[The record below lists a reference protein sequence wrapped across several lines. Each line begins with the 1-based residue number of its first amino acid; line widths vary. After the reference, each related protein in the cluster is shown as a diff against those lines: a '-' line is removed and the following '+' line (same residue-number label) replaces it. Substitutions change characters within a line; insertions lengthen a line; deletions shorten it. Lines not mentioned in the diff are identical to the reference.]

1 MARMPMFAPL
11 AVLAFLGAG
20 AGLFLMVI
28 VFLFGVFSRKYTV
41 AKIGAS
47 VALAG
52 VIFYAVLLFSF
63 SAASHEQ
70 TLAMG
75 EHKYFCEVDC
85 HIAYSVQ
92 SVTRQRSLGP
102 ASAPLDAAGVFYIVR
117 LQTWFDPATISATR
131 GDGPLMPSPHRAV
144 IVDGAGREYPSS
156 CLALAELGPD
166 SAKTPLLTPLR
177 PGESYVTDFV
187 FDLPATISNPR
198 LLVKD
203 DDFVTSFVIGHEDS
217 PFHKKVLFALNPANS
232 ATLR

>member
-1 MARMPMFAPL
+1 MPSCFSRFRRPAMNRRLPWESISISARWTATSPIPSRASPGSVPL
-11 AVLAFLGAG
+11 ARPRHLSMPPACFTSSVCKLGSIPPPFPRRAE
-20 AGLFLMVI
+20 
-28 VFLFGVFSRKYTV
+28 TV
-41 AKIGAS
+41 
-47 VALAG
+47 
-52 VIFYAVLLFSF
+52 
-63 SAASHEQ
+63 
-70 TLAMG
+70 
-75 EHKYFCEVDC
+75 
-85 HIAYSVQ
+85 
-92 SVTRQRSLGP
+92 
-102 ASAPLDAAGVFYIVR
+102 PLI
-117 LQTWFDPATISATR
+117 P
-131 GDGPLMPSPHRAV
+131 PPHRAV

-232 ATLR
+232 ATLRESVTGKAFCSLYIQRVTPPLTLRHLPPSK